1 MAKHSGKWVSYLRV
15 STDKQG
21 ASGLGLE
28 AQRKAVADYL
38 NGGKWALAAEMVEVE
53 SGKRS
58 DNRPELHKA
67 LALCKKLKAKLI
79 VAKLDRLARNVH
91 FISGLMQSGV
101 DFVAVDF
108 PYVNKL
114 TVHILA
120 AVAEHERE
128 MISERTKAAL
138 AAAKARGQKLGG
150 PKLKEAQRSGQEGNR
165 KAADRFAANVRP
177 IIEGIRASGA
187 VSLRAIAKA
196 LNARG
201 VATARGGVWT
211 PVQVTAVLR
220 RSAVV

>member
-1 MAKHSGKWVSYLRV
+1 MRV

-108 PYVNKL
+108 PHVNKL

-128 MISERTKAAL
+128 MISDRTKAAL

-220 RSAVV
+220 RSALV